1 MIVLEGQ
8 YIEMMKEYTPIPV
21 KKWTVSSIIKLM
33 DREYSKT
40 LKQILDSENL
50 TRQEKNVKIDIIIKM
65 LQEFYNGILINGLTI
80 KK

>member
-1 MIVLEGQ
+1 
-8 YIEMMKEYTPIPV
+8 MMKEYTPIPV